1 MQVETFTDKTM
12 KTEREV
18 EYSLVPPYPTNLSLT
33 LINACNHRCITCSNG
48 YSQERILKMPK
59 ELAFSILEQAYDL
72 GAREVGLHGGG
83 PSEPF
88 LSPIL
93 EESVLY
99 AKTLGYTYIYLTTN
113 GSLAT
118 KDRLR
123 KIFENGLH
131 SIRFSVNACDRETYQ
146 AFHGV
151 DDFDKAVLAVRIA
164 HELRLEMELDIIL
177 TVSFVQTGINNGQF
191 EQVKKI
197 FSDTVDSIY
206 CWEAKNGAGV
216 MYEQMKSRIVLP
228 NDLENLFI
236 LHSKKGNLSVCPL
249 PFNRF
254 QIGAN
259 GYLAACCAGIKNLC
273 IADLNRVSLKDAWQD
288 KVFQKLRQMLM
299 DNDIPKNLQCYNCLN
314 NTNEQIRP
322 LLEVI
327 Y

>member
-1 MQVETFTDKTM
+1 MQVEILTGKTM
-12 KTEREV
+12 KAEREV
-18 EYSLVPPYPTNLSLT
+18 IYSLVPPYPTNLSLT
-33 LINACNHRCITCSNG
+33 LINACNHRCITCLNG
-48 YSQERILKMPK
+48 YFQERIIKMPK
-59 ELAFSILEQAYDL
+59 ELAFSIMEQAYIL

-83 PSEPF
+83 PCEPF

-99 AKTLGYTYIYLTTN
+99 AKTLGYSYIYITTN

-131 SIRFSVNACDRETYQ
+131 SIRFSINACNRETYK

-151 DDFDKAVLAVRIA
+151 DDFDKAVQAVRVA
-164 HELRLEMELDIIL
+164 NELRIEMGLDIIL
-177 TVSFVQTGINNGQF
+177 TVSFVQTRINHGQF

-197 FSDTVDSIY
+197 FNNIIDSIY
-206 CWEAKNGAGV
+206 CWEAKNSAGV
-216 MYEQMKSRIVLP
+216 MYEQMKKGIVLP
-228 NDLENLFI
+228 NDLDNLFSI
-236 LHSKKGNLSVCPL
+236 HSKKENISVCPL

-254 QIGAN
+254 QISAN
-259 GYLAACCAGIKNLC
+259 GYLAACCAGIKNTC
-273 IADLNRVSLKDAWQD
+273 IADLNKIPLKDAWQD
-288 KVFQKLRQMLM
+288 SIFLKLRQMLM

-314 NTNEQIRP
+314 NTNEQISP

-327 Y
+327 N